1 MQGLCLMAHITY
13 LLVGGFGGELLLK
26 SMTMFSSHEL
36 LPAHPAILH
45 LQE

>member
-1 MQGLCLMAHITY
+1 MQGLCVMAHITY
-13 LLVGGFGGELLLK
+13 LLVGGFGSELLLK